1 MVKWVIKMVKWVKIL
16 MVNMVKSV
24 KRGIVG
30 YKLLKIDIIIK
41 SYY

>member
-1 MVKWVIKMVKWVKIL
+1 MGDKNGQMGENLNGEHGKI
-16 MVNMVKSV
+16 S